1 MDHLIDVLI
10 AVVTGVAVLTLI
22 SLGLA
27 VIFGM
32 MRVINFAHGEFI
44 MLGGYTTVMATRQ
57 GVNVWVAM
65 LALAPLVVGLIG
77 AVAERLIVR
86 RFYGEIVTT
95 MLGTPCQR
103 PEMPC
108 GMTRNRTI
116 AAINK
121 AACPMT
127 GVAMSEKAD
136 STTPNKPAAET
147 VPAISALPPLITVTN
162 ARAT

>member
-1 MDHLIDVLI
+1 MAEAQNADITPRERQAQSRQPHGREARKLQQVE
-10 AVVTGVAVLTLI
+10 LTEQERSKGGEHYQQEGGAI
-22 SLGLA
+22 SRDQCDTSA
-27 VIFGM
+27 F
-32 MRVINFAHGEFI
+32 H
-44 MLGGYTTVMATRQ
+44 
-57 GVNVWVAM
+57 
-65 LALAPLVVGLIG
+65 
-77 AVAERLIVR
+77 ER
-86 RFYGEIVTT
+86 
-95 MLGTPCQR
+95 TPCQR

-147 VPAISALPPLITVTN
+147 VSAISALPPLITVTN